1 MGRASRPVRGY
12 NISGCQKGSAS
23 QIVGNMV
30 CRQRK
35 EIKRKKDRIPESTI
49 VDPFAIAAQ
58 PAIISNKKLEG
69 PAFT

>member
-1 MGRASRPVRGY
+1 
-12 NISGCQKGSAS
+12 
-23 QIVGNMV
+23 MV

-35 EIKRKKDRIPESTI
+35 EIKSDKNRIPKSTI
-49 VDPFAIAAQ
+49 VDALAIIPT

>member
-1 MGRASRPVRGY
+1 
-12 NISGCQKGSAS
+12 
-23 QIVGNMV
+23 MV